1 MRIRIRATVLY
12 TIAGLVLGFAL
23 PVFSTILET
32 ISRDLPITLQN
43 LIAVQQETVLLWII
57 DTTPLVIGPLSFF
70 LGLRQDKM
78 SQLNFSLESQVQ
90 TEEELREKISLA
102 NDTLEEEIQLATEK
116 LERHSQFVDAA
127 VEIGRSATSIYE
139 IKELLDQV
147 VNMISERFNFYQ
159 VGIFFLDSA
168 NEYAIMQAAS
178 SEGGK
183 RMLARQHRL
192 KVGEEGMVGYVTS
205 QGFARIALD
214 VGDDAVH
221 FNTPELPQTRSE
233 MTLPLFY
240 GGRIF
245 GALDVQSTEPNAF
258 SEEDIDSLTVL
269 ADQVSMAINNAL
281 LFSDLQDSLE
291 AERKAFGQVSRQAWH
306 SLIRRSG
313 TMGYAY
319 SNNTQR
325 VLPTEPNWPNEMAQ
339 ALQKGEIV
347 NTFEQNN
354 SVSVPIFISGKPVG
368 VIRLRKPESGLNW
381 SEDEI
386 DLIQTLTDRLS
397 QALESARVYQSS
409 QMLALQEQLTTDI
422 SSQLRQTLD
431 IDTVLKTAA
440 RELGEAFRAKEV
452 VIRMAANEPTN

>member
-1 MRIRIRATVLY
+1 MTK
-12 TIAGLVLGFAL
+12 
-23 PVFSTILET
+23 P
-32 ISRDLPITLQN
+32 
-43 LIAVQQETVLLWII
+43 
-57 DTTPLVIGPLSFF
+57 
-70 LGLRQDKM
+70 
-78 SQLNFSLESQVQ
+78 
-90 TEEELREKISLA
+90 ISL
-102 NDTLEEEIQLATEK
+102 K
-116 LERHSQFVDAA
+116 
-127 VEIGRSATSIYE
+127 
-139 IKELLDQV
+139 
-147 VNMISERFNFYQ
+147 
-159 VGIFFLDSA
+159 
-168 NEYAIMQAAS
+168 
-178 SEGGK
+178 
-183 RMLARQHRL
+183 
-192 KVGEEGMVGYVTS
+192 
-205 QGFARIALD
+205 
-214 VGDDAVH
+214 
-221 FNTPELPQTRSE
+221 
-233 MTLPLFY
+233 
-240 GGRIF
+240 
-245 GALDVQSTEPNAF
+245 
-258 SEEDIDSLTVL
+258 
-269 ADQVSMAINNAL
+269 
-281 LFSDLQDSLE
+281 E